1 MRLILY
7 LLLAKAVLW
16 IAASFWP
23 GSEPE
28 PAFIGAAA
36 PPAAARPA
44 VPAGDSAVAV
54 RYAPGERIAQDGT
67 SGGAAWRGLDR
78 GA

>member
-16 IAASFWP
+16 IVASFWP
-23 GSEPE
+23 GDEGE

-36 PPAAARPA
+36 PALSTQAG
-44 VPAGDSAVAV
+44 AGDDIAAPL
-54 RYAPGERIAQDGT
+54 RYAFVA
-67 SGGAAWRGLDR
+67 
-78 GA
+78 

>member
-23 GSEPE
+23 GEEAE
-28 PAFIGAAA
+28 PAFIGAAVA
-36 PPAAARPA
+36 PAQSEAAGDDGA
-44 VPAGDSAVAV
+44 VPARDPPRQRPA
-54 RYAPGERIAQDGT
+54 
-67 SGGAAWRGLDR
+67 
-78 GA
+78 

>member
-23 GSEPE
+23 GEEAE

-36 PPAAARPA
+36 PAALPEAAGDDRAAA
-44 VPAGDSAVAV
+44 S
-54 RYAPGERIAQDGT
+54 RYAEGQRSA
-67 SGGAAWRGLDR
+67 
-78 GA
+78 

>member
-23 GSEPE
+23 GEESE

-36 PPAAARPA
+36 PPAQLEA
-44 VPAGDSAVAV
+44 AGDDRAAPS
-54 RYAPGERIAQDGT
+54 RYASRHRSA
-67 SGGAAWRGLDR
+67 
-78 GA
+78 

>member
-23 GSEPE
+23 GDAPE

-36 PPAAARPA
+36 ER
-44 VPAGDSAVAV
+44 VQEGHVSAG
-54 RYAPGERIAQDGT
+54 
-67 SGGAAWRGLDR
+67 
-78 GA
+78 